1 MFLSII
7 NLECEVSPRRD
18 NLNEN
23 GTNNSTTETKQW
35 WDLYTDFDAFSSVL
49 REKGLEILLE
59 NYRFVE
65 LSKQLR
71 SENSLIKG
79 E

>member
-1 MFLSII
+1 MKSSHAETTSTRTEL
-7 NLECEVSPRRD
+7 
-18 NLNEN
+18 
-23 GTNNSTTETKQW
+23 NNSTTETKQW
-35 WDLYTDFDAFSSVL
+35 WDLSTDFDAFSSVL

-65 LSKQLR
+65 LSQQLR

>member
-1 MFLSII
+1 MK
-7 NLECEVSPRRD
+7 SPHTETTSTRTE
-18 NLNEN
+18 L
-23 GTNNSTTETKQW
+23 NNSTTETKQW

-49 REKGLEILLE
+49 REKGLEILLG

>member
-1 MFLSII
+1 MK
-7 NLECEVSPRRD
+7 SPHAETTSTRTE
-18 NLNEN
+18 L
-23 GTNNSTTETKQW
+23 NNSTTETKQW

-71 SENSLIKG
+71 RENSLIKG